1 MAVYSKEFKVK
12 KLIKLSK
19 SNELFINKV
28 MAINSDFTISYIINL
43 ALYNLQKTY
52 FKKLVDKKNCL

>member
-1 MAVYSKEFKVK
+1 MAVYSKDFKIK

-19 SNELFINKV
+19 NNELFINKV
-28 MAINSDFTISYIINL
+28 MSINSDFTISYIINL

-52 FKKLVDKKNCL
+52 FKKIG